1 MKICLSC
8 EGVTDT
14 QAQCC
19 GHCGAWLVPTD
30 AVHYPVRTGE
40 VDAGNPLLGTI
51 VDGKYRLLSVLGRGG
66 LGTVFRAQHIG
77 SLMTVAVKLLHPRFQ
92 DRPEYRRSLLPEARR
107 AATVANVHCARL
119 LDVGE
124 AEGGLAYLAM
134 ELVEGRTLDV
144 VMRSGPLPPAHAVT
158 ILQQVAEALVAIH
171 ANGLVHCDLSP
182 RNVMVAARDGELH
195 VKVLDFGIARS
206 SSLARGDRV
215 GGPLAGFAN
224 PAFAA
229 PELLAGGAVDPRADL
244 YSLGT
249 LGWFLLS
256 GTMPVDDAEPRRAAS
271 AVTAGALRPWP
282 GTKGVPRRL
291 VRLLLRCLQL
301 APAARPASA
310 AVVAAELSAVARA
323 NRPVLARTAIAA
335 AALAVVAA
343 IATHRGRQPFLRVW
357 PGSALQLAFGE
368 RTGAPT
374 VQELTS
380 QRLATF
386 GCHFGGF
393 DPRALRVEIA
403 RDGRVLRRSALLP
416 ETDAGDGTLLLST
429 AQPAWR
435 ELLQTLLA
443 LAGDGPVDLTF
454 VVPGAL
460 PLGTARVRLDDVP
473 PRAEAE
479 LLQADAGLCG
489 ESRLQW
495 RVEDAIGVVGAQALV
510 QFDDGTQASFDLVG
524 GDREF
529 ALGAA
534 LAQRLGRIDA
544 LGPGRVQIRA
554 ADRAGNTTD
563 SGVLP
568 FASADVAAPTLLAIA
583 GPGGEPWLS
592 QVGEVLRARVELS
605 AVEPGCE
612 LEIARGVAPTLR
624 VPLAASGVMQLVELP
639 STLASDGAATV
650 HARLLD
656 RAGNSSRRD
665 LVLPVR
671 DLSLR
676 PVVTPVDTAARWL
689 GDQLV
694 VGERGATV
702 DVAFGAAWRVL
713 AVRVELGS
721 TAAGSSGAPA
731 PAVVVAPR
739 ADGVRLALGRLPSGG
754 HRLQFE
760 LAAAGASPAS
770 EGAGVVVAP
779 PVRFEA
785 PLRVL
790 PEVVELRVPDQLP
803 RFLASVLQ
811 TGMLARTA
819 GGLVEGPGW
828 LLDPALRPYVQ
839 GQLWIGGADAQPL
852 AIAPAPPGAS
862 LLPEVAPVVG
872 RNVFAVALRD
882 VLDRPVVVRGAGAAH
897 EARGGDAGRVV
908 IADFWFHDAGP
919 EAIGEELLVEHGQP
933 LRVRLRCPLP
943 FVAAE
948 ASELRLGMAQSE
960 VAATGVQVLRDGQSE
975 VAFDVP
981 FAVWSVAAQL
991 SESPREDFA
1000 AGLQRRLDAAV
1011 ATPAGRY
1018 PLQLRLRTV
1027 RSTLVPLRLG
1037 ELGVADPVLAA
1048 MRFLPVLAPSQPFAE
1063 PLPANAP
1070 PRALYRSQVAV
1081 SVRNCRDVLL
1091 QERELTGGE
1100 ARALAAFAARLSAA
1114 RVRSCVHADDPLGEA
1129 RLQVANLLPPD
1140 CADGDTSLTG
1150 VDWFQAYT
1158 LLAVLGELVGGDP
1171 LLFRLPFG
1179 CELELAAYARSE
1191 RPAGNGAAAA
1201 GGRVAIAPFRA
1212 AANGRPEVPSAAASI
1227 AAGDIVPSSSGVPF
1241 VGLDF
1246 GVREWV
1252 FDLPAVP
1259 GAEML
1264 VREWIGDHDEHLER
1278 VRALAGGRLEPTPDP
1293 VGPVRRLGVVRGLA
1307 FAEVGGLLSANGEA
1321 MQPRALAAVPDVV
1334 PGVLRSEQLRRD
1346 GSDLL
1351 GRGREVRLVFVGLRA
1366 AADAHGLLRER
1377 REPR

>member
-1 MKICLSC
+1 VKICLSC
-8 EGVTDT
+8 DGVTDT

-30 AVHYPVRTGE
+30 TVHYPVRTGE

-66 LGTVFRAQHIG
+66 LGTVFRAQHIR

-107 AATVANVHCARL
+107 AATVANQHCARL

-134 ELVEGRTLDV
+134 ELVDGRTLDV

-158 ILQQVAEALVAIH
+158 ILRQVAEALGAIH

-182 RNVMVAARDGELH
+182 RNVMVAAHDGDLH

-206 SSLARGDRV
+206 SSLASGDRS
-215 GGPLAGFAN
+215 GGALAGFAN

-229 PELLAGGAVDPRADL
+229 PELLAGGAVEARADL

-256 GTMPVDDAEPRRAAS
+256 GTMPVDDAEPKRAAS
-271 AVTAGALRPWP
+271 AVAAGDLRPWP

-291 VRLLLRCLQL
+291 VRLLLRCLQH
-301 APAARPASA
+301 PPEARPASA
-310 AVVAAELSAVARA
+310 AAVAAELAAIARA

-335 AALAVVAA
+335 AALAIVAA
-343 IATHRGRQPFLRVW
+343 IATHRGQQPFLRVW
-357 PGSALQLAFGE
+357 PGSALQLVAGE
-368 RTGAPT
+368 RTSAPP

-403 RDGRVLRRSALLP
+403 RDGRVLRRTALLP
-416 ETDAGDGTLLLST
+416 EVDADDGTLLLST
-429 AQPAWR
+429 ALPSWR
-435 ELLQTLLA
+435 ELLETLLV
-443 LAGDGPVDLTF
+443 LAGEGPVDLTF

-473 PRAEAE
+473 PRAEAALVPAE
-479 LLQADAGLCG
+479 GGLFAA
-489 ESRLQW
+489 SQLRW
-495 RVEDAIGVVGAQALV
+495 RAEDAIGVVAARAVV
-510 QFDDGTQASFDLVG
+510 QFDDGASATFELAG
-524 GDREF
+524 GAGEF
-529 ALGAA
+529 ALGDA
-534 LAQRLGRIDA
+534 LARQLGRTGA
-544 LGPGRVQIRA
+544 CGPGRVQVRA
-554 ADRAGNTTD
+554 QDRAGNVAD
-563 SGVLP
+563 SAPLP
-568 FASADVAAPTLLAIA
+568 FASADVAAPALLGIA
-583 GPGGEPWLS
+583 GPGGEPWLP
-592 QVGEVLRARVELS
+592 QVGDVLRARVALS
-605 AVEPGCE
+605 AVEADCV
-612 LEIARGVAPTLR
+612 LEIARGALPPHRAPLQANGT
-624 VPLAASGVMQLVELP
+624 MQLVELP
-639 STLASDGAATV
+639 ASLAVDGVATL
-650 HARLLD
+650 HARVLD
-656 RAGNSSRRD
+656 RAGNSRHLD

-676 PVVTPVDTAARWL
+676 PVVTPVDAAARWV
-689 GDQLV
+689 GGELV
-694 VGERGATV
+694 VGEAGAMV
-702 DVAFGAAWRVL
+702 GVAFGPAWRVL
-713 AVRVELGS
+713 GARIELGS
-721 TAAGSSGAPA
+721 TAQGAGSAPV
-731 PAVVVAPR
+731 PAVACTP
-739 ADGVRLALGRLPSGG
+739 AAGGAARLAIGRVPSGG
-754 HRLQFE
+754 HRLQIE
-760 LAAAGASPAS
+760 LAAAGDAVATD
-770 EGAGVVVAP
+770 GDVTAAP
-779 PVRFEA
+779 PVRFA
-785 PLRVL
+785 AALRVL
-790 PEVVELRVPDQLP
+790 PAVVELRLPDQRP
-803 RFLASVLQ
+803 RFLAGVLQ

-819 GGLVEGPGW
+819 AGLVDGPGW
-828 LLDPALRPYVQ
+828 LLDPTLRAYVQ
-839 GQLWIGGADAQPL
+839 GQLWVGGANAQPL
-852 AIAPAPPGAS
+852 AIVPASPGAS

-882 VLDRPVVVRGAGAAH
+882 VLDRPVVVRGAPAAH
-897 EARGGDAGRVV
+897 ETGGGAASRVV
-908 IADFWFHDAGP
+908 IADFWFHDGGP

-933 LRVRLRCPLP
+933 LRLRLRCPLP

-948 ASELRLGMAQSE
+948 APELRLGMAQSE
-960 VAATGVQVLRDGQSE
+960 VAAAKVDTGDDGRSE

-991 SESPREDFA
+991 AETTRDDFA
-1000 AGLQRRLDAAV
+1000 ARLQRRVDAYV
-1011 ATPAGRY
+1011 VTPAGRY
-1018 PLQLRLRTV
+1018 PLQLRLCTA
-1027 RSTLVPLRLG
+1027 RSTLLPLRLG
-1037 ELGVADPVLAA
+1037 ELGVDDPVLAA
-1048 MRFLPVLAPSQPFAE
+1048 MRFLPVLAPSTPFAE
-1063 PLPANAP
+1063 PLPAKAP

-1081 SVRNCRDVLL
+1081 SVRNCRDLLL
-1091 QERELTGGE
+1091 QEHELTGAE
-1100 ARALAAFAARLSAA
+1100 ARALAAFAATLPAA
-1114 RVRSCVHADDPLGEA
+1114 RARLCVHAEDPLGQA
-1129 RLQVANLLPPD
+1129 RLQTANLLPKD

-1158 LLAVLGELVGGDP
+1158 LLAVLGERIGGDP

-1191 RPAGNGAAAA
+1191 HPAANGAAAA

-1212 AANGRPEVPSAAASI
+1212 AANGSPEPPSAAASL
-1227 AAGDIVPSSSGVPF
+1227 AAGDFVPGASDVPF

-1264 VREWIGDHDEHLER
+1264 VREWIGDHDEHLES
-1278 VRALAGGRLEPTPDP
+1278 VRALAAGRLEPMPDP
-1293 VGPVRRLGVVRGLA
+1293 VGPVRRLAVVRGLA

-1351 GRGREVRLVFVGLRA
+1351 GRGREPRLVFVGLRA
-1366 AADAHGLLRER
+1366 AADARGLLRER
-1377 REPR
+1377 RPR

>member
-8 EGVTDT
+8 DGVTDT

-30 AVHYPVRTGE
+30 TVHYPVRTGE

-77 SLMTVAVKLLHPRFQ
+77 SLMIVAVKLLHPRFQ
-92 DRPEYRRSLLPEARR
+92 ERPEYRRSLLPEARR
-107 AATVANVHCARL
+107 AATVANQHCARL

-134 ELVEGRTLDV
+134 ELVDGRTLDV

-158 ILQQVAEALVAIH
+158 ILRQVASALVAIH

-182 RNVMVAARDGELH
+182 RNVMVAARDGDLH

-206 SSLARGDRV
+206 SSLARGDRT
-215 GGPLAGFAN
+215 GGALAGFAN

-229 PELLAGGAVDPRADL
+229 PELLGGGAVEASADL

-256 GTMPVDDAEPRRAAS
+256 GTMPVDDAEPKRAAT
-271 AVTAGALRPWP
+271 AVAAGALRPWP

-291 VRLLLRCLQL
+291 VRLLLRCLQH
-301 APAARPASA
+301 APRARPTSA
-310 AVVAAELSAVARA
+310 AAVAAELAAIARA
-323 NRPVLARTAIAA
+323 NRPVLARLAIAA
-335 AALAVVAA
+335 ASLAIVAG
-343 IATHRGRQPFLRVW
+343 IATHRGQPPFLRVW
-357 PGSALQLAFGE
+357 PGSALQLVAGE
-368 RTGAPT
+368 RTGAPP

-403 RDGRVLRRSALLP
+403 RDGRVLRRTALLP
-416 ETDAGDGTLLLST
+416 EVDVGDGTLVLST
-429 AQPAWR
+429 AQPSWR
-435 ELLQTLLA
+435 ELLETLLA
-443 LAGDGPVDLTF
+443 LAGEGPVDLTF

-473 PRAEAE
+473 PRVAASLAPGEG
-479 LLQADAGLCG
+479 GLVG
-489 ESRLQW
+489 VSQLHW
-495 RVEDAIGVVGAQALV
+495 RVEDGIGVAAAQALV
-510 QFDDGTQASFDLVG
+510 QFDDGTTATFALADSSG
-524 GDREF
+524 EF
-529 ALGAA
+529 ALGEA
-534 LAQRLGRIDA
+534 LARQLGRTGPC
-544 LGPGRVQIRA
+544 GPGRVQVRA
-554 ADRAGNTTD
+554 EDRAGNVAD
-563 SGVLP
+563 SAPLS
-568 FASADVAAPTLLAIA
+568 FTSADLAAPALLGIA
-583 GPGGEPWLS
+583 GPGGEPWLP
-592 QVGEVLRARVELS
+592 QVGEVLRARVALS
-605 AVEPGCE
+605 AVEADCV
-612 LEIARGVAPTLR
+612 LEVARGALPPHRAPLQANGT
-624 VPLAASGVMQLVELP
+624 MQLVELP
-639 STLASDGAATV
+639 ASLVVDGVATL
-650 HARLLD
+650 HARVLD
-656 RAGNSSRRD
+656 RAGNSRHLD

-676 PVVTPVDTAARWL
+676 PAVAPVDAAARWF
-689 GDQLV
+689 GGELV
-694 VGERGATV
+694 VGEVGAAI
-702 DVAFGAAWRVL
+702 DVAFGPAWRVRG
-713 AVRVELGS
+713 ARIELGS
-721 TAAGSSGAPA
+721 TAEGAGAVPASAVACTPAAGGAA
-731 PAVVVAPR
+731 
-739 ADGVRLALGRLPSGG
+739 RLVIGRLPSGG

-760 LAAAGASPAS
+760 LAAAGDAAVTD
-770 EGAGVVVAP
+770 GDVAAAP
-779 PVRFEA
+779 PVRFA
-785 PLRVL
+785 AALRVL
-790 PEVVELRVPDQLP
+790 PAVVELRVPDQRP
-803 RFLASVLQ
+803 RYLAGVLQ
-811 TGMLARTA
+811 TGMLARTSA
-819 GGLVEGPGW
+819 GLVDGPGW
-828 LLDPALRPYVQ
+828 LLDPALRPYVL
-839 GQLWIGGADAQPL
+839 GQLWVGGANAQPL
-852 AIAPAPPGAS
+852 AIAPASPGAA

-882 VLDRPVVVRGAGAAH
+882 VLDRPVVVRGAPPAH
-897 EARGGDAGRVV
+897 EGGGVAGRVV
-908 IADFWFHDAGP
+908 IADFWFHDGGP

-933 LRVRLRCPLP
+933 LRLRLRCPLP

-948 ASELRLGMAQSE
+948 VLELRLGMAQSE
-960 VAATGVQVLRDGQSE
+960 VAAAKVQVGDDGRSE

-991 SESPREDFA
+991 TETTRDDFA
-1000 AGLQRRLDAAV
+1000 ARLQRRLDAYV
-1011 ATPAGRY
+1011 VTPAGRY
-1018 PLQLRLRTV
+1018 PLQLRLCTA
-1027 RSTLVPLRLG
+1027 RSTLLPLRLG
-1037 ELGVADPVLAA
+1037 ELGVDDPVLAA
-1048 MRFLPVLAPSQPFAE
+1048 MRFLPVLAPSTPFAE

-1081 SVRNCRDVLL
+1081 SVRNCRDLLL
-1091 QERELTGGE
+1091 QEHELTGAE
-1100 ARALAAFAARLSAA
+1100 ARALAAFAATLPAA
-1114 RVRSCVHADDPLGEA
+1114 RARLCVHAEDPLGQA
-1129 RLQVANLLPPD
+1129 RLQAANLLPAD

-1158 LLAVLGELVGGDP
+1158 LLAVLGERVGGDP

-1191 RPAGNGAAAA
+1191 HPAANGAAAA

-1212 AANGRPEVPSAAASI
+1212 AANGSPEPPSAAASL
-1227 AAGDIVPSSSGVPF
+1227 AAGDFVPGAFDVPF

-1264 VREWIGDHDEHLER
+1264 VREWIGDHDEHLES
-1278 VRALAGGRLEPTPDP
+1278 VRALAAGRLEPVPDP
-1293 VGPVRRLGVVRGLA
+1293 VGPVRRLAVVRGLA
-1307 FAEVGGLLSANGEA
+1307 FAEVGGLLSADGEA

-1351 GRGREVRLVFVGLRA
+1351 GRGREPRLRFVGLRA
-1366 AADAHGLLRER
+1366 AADARGLLRER
-1377 REPR
+1377 RQR